1 MKKTWLALLPVLVLT
16 ALLLA
21 PQRALAAERVSVK
34 DLTESAE
41 NYDGQTVTIEG
52 EVIGDIMQ
60 RGDYAWITVNDD
72 PYIALEAQEER
83 LRAGF
88 NIGIGVWLP
97 SSEAEKVKVL
107 GGYKNVGDRVSV
119 TGVFHRVD
127 GEHGGDTDIV
137 AQSLVVLKPGQPV
150 SRPLSLIRWIILAAL
165 AVSAISLWRI
175 RRARIRAAL
184 GRQ

>member
-1 MKKTWLALLPVLVLT
+1 MRKAAPVFLALLILG
-16 ALLLA
+16 ALLA
-21 PQRALAAERVSVK
+21 CPQKALAAERVSVK

-52 EVIGDIMQ
+52 EVIGDILQ
-60 RGDYAWITVNDD
+60 HGDYAWITVNDD
-72 PYIALEAQEER
+72 PYITEEAQEER

-97 SSEAEKVKVL
+97 TPEAEKVRVL
-107 GGYKNVGDRVSV
+107 GGYKNVGDRVTL
-119 TGVFHRVD
+119 TGAFHRAD

-137 AQSLVVLKPGQPV
+137 AQSLVVLEPGQPV
-150 SRPLSLIRWIILAAL
+150 SRPLTFVRWIILGAL
-165 AVSAISLWRI
+165 AVLAVLLWWI

-184 GRQ
+184 G

>member
-1 MKKTWLALLPVLVLT
+1 MRRTALALLAFLVLG
-16 ALLLA
+16 ALLVW
-21 PQRALAAERVSVK
+21 PQKALAAERVSVK

-52 EVIGDIMQ
+52 EVIGDIML

-72 PYIALEAQEER
+72 PYTSKEAQEER

-97 SSEAEKVKVL
+97 SSQAEKVKVL

-119 TGVFHRVD
+119 TGVFHRAD

-137 AQSLVVLKPGQPV
+137 AQSLVVLEPGKSV
-150 SRPLSLIRWIILAAL
+150 SRPLTLIRWIILAAL
-165 AVSAISLWRI
+165 AGLAILLWRM
-175 RRARIRAAL
+175 RRTRIRAAL
-184 GRQ
+184 G

>member
-1 MKKTWLALLPVLVLT
+1 MKKTWLALLPLLVLT
-16 ALLLA
+16 ATFLA

-34 DLTESAE
+34 DLTEQAE
-41 NYDGQTVTIEG
+41 NFDGQTVTIEG
-52 EVIGDIMQ
+52 EVIGDLMQ
-60 RGDYAWITVNDD
+60 RGDHTWITVNDD
-72 PYIALEAQEER
+72 PYITKEAQEER

-119 TGVFHRVD
+119 TGVFQRVD

-137 AQSLVVLKPGQPV
+137 AQSLVVLEQGKPV
-150 SRPLSLIRWIILAAL
+150 SRPLALIRWIVLAGL
-165 AVSAISLWRI
+165 AVLAILLWRI
-175 RRARIRAAL
+175 RRTRIRVAFN
-184 GRQ
+184 